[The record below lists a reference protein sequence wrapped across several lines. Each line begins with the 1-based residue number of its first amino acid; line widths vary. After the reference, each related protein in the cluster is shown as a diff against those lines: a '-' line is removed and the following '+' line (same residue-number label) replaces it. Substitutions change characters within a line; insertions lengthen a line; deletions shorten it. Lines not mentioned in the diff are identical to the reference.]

1 MQRQKPSKNTTAAAA
16 GKLTVLLS
24 RLPYANHLG
33 PGTPLSASLLISN
46 EIL

>member
-1 MQRQKPSKNTTAAAA
+1 MQHQKRSRNTTAAAA
-16 GKLTVLLS
+16 GKLAVLLPL
-24 RLPYANHLG
+24 LPYANYRG